1 MRAIEINLFLN
12 SLIGDLPENT
22 VDRVIYGD
30 PDREVSGISVCWM
43 PYIDT
48 IKEAKR
54 LGTNV
59 MVVHEPTFYT
69 HWDLQGKTNYSDAV
83 SVKKKIIDENQ
94 ITIIRCHDVWD
105 IMPQVGIPFIWG
117 RFLGL
122 GEPFSI
128 DKYLHVYKITPQKAI
143 DFAKGIV
150 KMTSFLGQDAIGF
163 YGDPNRLV
171 TKVGIG
177 TGCIGAPLDFY
188 KMGADIAI
196 VVDDIMRAWEA
207 GEWCNDTGYPAV
219 VVNHAVSEVPAMS
232 SLADLLIKRFPE
244 LKIIH
249 IPQNS
254 SYLNILST
262 RSNGGDRDI

>member
-1 MRAIEINLFLN
+1 MRAMEINSYLK
-12 SLIGDLPENT
+12 SLVGDLPENT

-30 PDREVSGISVCWM
+30 TDREVSGISVCWM

-69 HWDLQGKTNYSDAV
+69 HWDLQGKTDYSDEI

-105 IMPQVGIPFIWG
+105 TMPQVGIPFGWG
-117 RFLGL
+117 RFLRL
-122 GEPFSI
+122 GEPLCI
-128 DKYLHVYKITPQKAI
+128 NKYLHIYKIAPQKAI
-143 DFAKGIV
+143 EFAKGIV
-150 KMTSFLGQDAIGF
+150 KMTSVLGQDAIGF
-163 YGDPNRLV
+163 YGDPNRTV

-177 TGCIGAPLDFY
+177 TGCCGKPWDFY

-207 GEWCNDTGYPAV
+207 GEWCNDTGFPAV

-232 SLADLLIKRFPE
+232 SLADTLIKRYPE
-244 LKIIH
+244 LKVMH
-249 IPQNS
+249 IPQKC
-254 SYLNILST
+254 SYLTVLNTGCI
-262 RSNGGDRDI
+262 GGNRDI